1 MNSIFKASFRIITG
15 LLCIWY
21 SFTGFHDN
29 INYVS
34 NGSIILFSSL
44 APDILARLFKIKI
57 SSALDLFI
65 QLFIFL
71 ALFLG
76 RMYGFY
82 SLIPYW
88 DLILHLLS
96 GFLIGALALAQINLI
111 GNKDCYL
118 KPSPLFICFYVIFTS
133 TAIAAIWE
141 FWEFFGDQVFGFD
154 SQLGSLTDTMTDMM
168 MGTISGIIIAFFA
181 YGNTKSG
188 KYKFLNGIT
197 KGLSKK

>member
-21 SFTGFHDN
+21 SLTGFQDN

-34 NGSIILFSSL
+34 NGIIILFSSL

-82 SLIPYW
+82 SLIPSW

-96 GFLIGALALAQINLI
+96 GFLIGALALAQVNLM
-111 GNKDCYL
+111 GSKNCYL
-118 KPSPLFICFYVIFTS
+118 KPSPLFICLYVIFAS
-133 TAIAAIWE
+133 IAIAAIWE
-141 FWEFFGDQVFGFD
+141 FWEFFGDQVFGLD

-181 YGNTKSG
+181 YGNAKSG
-188 KYKFLNGIT
+188 KYKFLNGIVN
-197 KGLSKK
+197 GLSKK